1 MDPYV
6 SKISEGTQH
15 RKSQPFGS
23 MIYDSSFIDDLP
35 IKNGDFPVREPFN
48 NQRVPLGGI
57 SSSICCPEA
66 WCTAGEGLLTSPWDV
81 VFLVLI
87 QELGGTQRWNWMN
100 YVVTCRDVTEMM
112 VYIWGFSPKSL
123 FFRLVN
129 YYNSARRN
137 IFMAKNGKMMV
148 THGIGNRNRIPHFQ
162 THP

>member
-1 MDPYV
+1 
-6 SKISEGTQH
+6 
-15 RKSQPFGS
+15 
-23 MIYDSSFIDDLP
+23 
-35 IKNGDFPVREPFN
+35 
-48 NQRVPLGGI
+48 LGGI